1 MTQRQEI
8 ICLVLKYED
17 LLNARDEAYL
27 RNTLEDND
35 DECEVREQELA
46 TFLQEYPGIVNY
58 DDLGNYIGQVAYENG
73 YTP

>member
-1 MTQRQEI
+1 MTRQDL
-8 ICLVLKYED
+8 ICLVLEYES
-17 LLNARDEAYL
+17 LLDARDEAYL

-46 TFLQEYPGIVNY
+46 QFLRKYPGIVDY
-58 DDLGNYIGQVAYENG
+58 DDLGNYIGAAAYENG